1 MHPTLTIVP
10 YSNSKD
16 FAIASTCL
24 FSHTAKGIYFSKIFK
39 HFYRKVTGTGTE
51 YVYFVNYGA
60 THVVNNRKNCVDYIM
75 KRQGCKK
82 SDIVIIEQEYA
93 SSFAASLRQL
103 YDAAGYD
110 TVTVV
115 NQLHNTSEDI
125 NISRN
130 VLALSDML
138 SNRSTIRLSK
148 HHHYA
153 NSDTCRQVV
162 VPGTANSDGELLR
175 MTDRRKLKLIAEKA
189 AILKRIEQINEELS
203 KLE

>member
-1 MHPTLTIVP
+1 MHPILTIVP

-39 HFYRKVTGTGTE
+39 HFYRKVTGNSAE

-60 THVVNNRKNCVDYIM
+60 KHVVDNRKNCVDYIM
-75 KRQGCKK
+75 KRQGCKQ

-103 YDAAGYD
+103 YDAADYD
-110 TVTVV
+110 TIIVV
-115 NQLHNTSEDI
+115 NQLQNTSETIDI
-125 NISRN
+125 ERN

-138 SNRSTIRLSK
+138 SNRSTIRINKDVSF
-148 HHHYA
+148 A
-153 NSDTCRQVV
+153 NIDSLQTV
-162 VPGTANSDGELLR
+162 VPGNANSDGELLR
-175 MTDRRKLKLIAEKA
+175 IADRRKLKLIAEKA
-189 AILKRIEQINEELS
+189 AMLKRIEQINEELS

>member
-1 MHPTLTIVP
+1 
-10 YSNSKD
+10 
-16 FAIASTCL
+16 
-24 FSHTAKGIYFSKIFK
+24 
-39 HFYRKVTGTGTE
+39 
-51 YVYFVNYGA
+51 
-60 THVVNNRKNCVDYIM
+60 M

-115 NQLHNTSEDI
+115 NELHNTSETIDI
-125 NISRN
+125 ERN

-138 SNRSTIRLSK
+138 SNRSTIRISK
-148 HHHYA
+148 DVCFT
-153 NSDTCRQVV
+153 NNDTYRQTV
-162 VPGTANSDGELLR
+162 VPGTANGCGELLR
-175 MTDRRKLKLIAEKA
+175 MADRRKLKLIAEKA
-189 AILKRIEQINEELS
+189 AMLKRLEQINEELS